1 MTPSSLKEEPC
12 APARSATK
20 DGAVKKEV
28 NEAFSSVP
36 LALLE
41 RFPPPPGGRR
51 GGILGDEMGMGKSIQ
66 FSSLVCVRRAE
77 TPGPTLIVAP
87 AGAVRQWEAE
97 ILKYF
102 GPGVLKVYL
111 YHGKHKITAP
121 KLLEYDIVITTYQ
134 TLESEYRAELNELK
148 ERCEFCAE
156 LFLPEKLGSHKEG
169 CSGGED
175 GDRRTGRGG
184 DPRDYR
190 IGEAELLGI
199 FGVGTEGNESPRPCQ
214 PEWSAI
220 GRPSASLMSSFRDLL
235 FGESPVGRSRS
246 ESTPLPELKR
256 GGDFINAYDQ
266 VASRRSTERDQGTA
280 SGVPRTGC
288 RGRTDEDLTA
298 KTARA
303 RDDNV
308 ENGSCLKKE
317 SSEVKGESPVVKG
330 ETPVVKG
337 ESTVVKGESTAVK
350 SEPSGGRAGLSLRR
364 TPSRKENVWNLNASR
379 RGGKRLVLGLEG
391 HRKTAKSYRS
401 PPMTPQSRKEEGT
414 LVSLEAE
421 FTPYQSVDVI
431 DLTED
436 VVEAEIVG
444 GELPSDAG
452 VCVKTDPVGGNPV
465 KLDSICERRAYT
477 SAVARDECRGATE
490 SSSPSVE
497 LKTPDKGSQVPSSVA
512 KERRPRDP
520 VLVQAGSGGSR
531 LRPSTL
537 KTILDVNVSL
547 SMRGSGS
554 NMLLHSI
561 VWGRVCLDEAHRIRN
576 RTTNTARA
584 AFLRIRP
591 LSTTGCD
598 TAGCRCEVL
607 DHPWDDECHECG
619 HSKHAHYNYFN
630 RFIARPIQKSGLT
643 SIEGAEGMRMLR
655 SQLLGKF
662 LLRRTKAQRQ
672 SDVKLP
678 PMEERP
684 ASSVLSAAEAAYY
697 QAKYEKYRAQVVKYA
712 KKGELAE
719 RVVEALKMI
728 LRLRQAANHKYLIE
742 HRAQKE
748 ISCGICHQEIPP
760 RTGCAGQALAKA
772 KCDHLFH
779 KYVCARFYH
788 YSPQFL
794 RAVVAP
800 SPRTVLPGL
809 SKQLEV
815 WYGNP
820 LCGDEEDETD
830 DSIVE
835 AVALRQLQNDPRVPR
850 KASILK
856 RVPISSFES
865 SSKIE
870 GLVAEVQAMR
880 KADGEAKG
888 RVTTLRD
895 GDCDILDVSP
905 LRDGDC
911 DILDVSPLRDGD
923 CDILDVSPL
932 RDGDYVS
939 PLRDGDCDIL
949 DVSPLRD
956 GDCDILDVSPRLGN
970 GDCDILDVSPLRDGD
985 CDILDVLVFSCF
997 VSLLE
1002 LCQYRLHKAG
1012 ITTLILHGELSLPL
1026 RSKVMK
1032 TFIESPADTCPLL
1045 LISLMSGGEG
1055 LNLQAANHIFL
1066 LDPWWNPAVEQQATQ
1081 RAHRLGQSKRVQV
1094 VKMVTKDTI
1103 EERIVALQDK
1113 KRAVCRGIIRR

>member
-1 MTPSSLKEEPC
+1 
-12 APARSATK
+12 
-20 DGAVKKEV
+20 
-28 NEAFSSVP
+28 
-36 LALLE
+36 
-41 RFPPPPGGRR
+41 
-51 GGILGDEMGMGKSIQ
+51 
-66 FSSLVCVRRAE
+66 
-77 TPGPTLIVAP
+77 
-87 AGAVRQWEAE
+87 
-97 ILKYF
+97 
-102 GPGVLKVYL
+102 
-111 YHGKHKITAP
+111 
-121 KLLEYDIVITTYQ
+121 
-134 TLESEYRAELNELK
+134 
-148 ERCEFCAE
+148 
-156 LFLPEKLGSHKEG
+156 
-169 CSGGED
+169 
-175 GDRRTGRGG
+175 
-184 DPRDYR
+184 
-190 IGEAELLGI
+190 
-199 FGVGTEGNESPRPCQ
+199 
-214 PEWSAI
+214 
-220 GRPSASLMSSFRDLL
+220 MSSFRDLL

-288 RGRTDEDLTA
+288 RGRTDGDFSWKEEKGQA
-298 KTARA
+298 VIHGAMSSISSPYGWARGG
-303 RDDNV
+303 NV
-308 ENGSCLKKE
+308 EIGSCLKRE
-317 SSEVKGESPVVKG
+317 SSGVKGES
-330 ETPVVKG
+330 PVVKG
-337 ESTVVKGESTAVK
+337 ESTVVKGESSAVK
-350 SEPSGGRAGLSLRR
+350 SEFSGGRAGLSLRYR
-364 TPSRKENVWNLNASR
+364 FGRCSESHVDMASGCATKSEPLKDDLKPEGERLEPQCKQEGREATGPRIGGPSKDCEVISISSDDTLSC
-379 RGGKRLVLGLEG
+379 
-391 HRKTAKSYRS
+391 
-401 PPMTPQSRKEEGT
+401 KEEGA
-414 LVSLEAE
+414 VSLEAE

-436 VVEAEIVG
+436 VVEAEILG

-452 VCVKTDPVGGNPV
+452 ACVKTDPAGGNPV
-465 KLDSICERRAYT
+465 KLDRICEGQAYT

-490 SSSPSVE
+490 RSSPSVE
-497 LKTPDKGSQVPSSVA
+497 LKTPDKEVRVRVDPSTSSGRAKRRSPAGRSSVKRRKGA
-512 KERRPRDP
+512 SAARYSPGAGGQWRQPPETFNVEDDIGCEREPLDE
-520 VLVQAGSGGSR
+520 R
-531 LRPSTL
+531 LR
-537 KTILDVNVSL
+537 
-547 SMRGSGS
+547 S

-584 AFLRIRP
+584 ASALRCRYRWCLTGTPIQNRVGDLFSLARFLRIRP

-662 LLRRTKAQRQ
+662 LLRRTKAQRE

-748 ISCGICHQEIPP
+748 ISC
-760 RTGCAGQALAKA
+760 ALAKA

-779 KYVCARFYH
+779 NSCVQSWLRLQGQYCPVCRE
-788 YSPQFL
+788 
-794 RAVVAP
+794 
-800 SPRTVLPGL
+800 
-809 SKQLEV
+809 QLEV

-820 LCGDEEDETD
+820 LCGDEEDESD

-835 AVALRQLQNDPRVPR
+835 AVALRQLLNDPRVPR

-888 RVTTLRD
+888 
-895 GDCDILDVSP
+895 
-905 LRDGDC
+905 
-911 DILDVSPLRDGD
+911 
-923 CDILDVSPL
+923 
-932 RDGDYVS
+932 
-939 PLRDGDCDIL
+939 
-949 DVSPLRD
+949 
-956 GDCDILDVSPRLGN
+956 
-970 GDCDILDVSPLRDGD
+970 
-985 CDILDVLVFSCF
+985 LVFSCF

-1002 LCQYRLHKAG
+1002 LCQYRLYKAG
-1012 ITTLILHGELSLPL
+1012 ITTLVLHGELSLPL

-1066 LDPWWNPAVEQQATQ
+1066 L
-1081 RAHRLGQSKRVQV
+1081 
-1094 VKMVTKDTI
+1094 
-1103 EERIVALQDK
+1103 
-1113 KRAVCRGIIRR
+1113 

>member
-20 DGAVKKEV
+20 DVAVKKEV

-41 RFPPPPGGRR
+41 RFPPPPELRVKLLPYQREGVAWLCNQESLQGRR

-66 FSSLVCVRRAE
+66 FSSLVCVRRGE

-102 GPGVLKVYL
+102 GPGILTVYL

-148 ERCEFCAE
+148 QRCEFCAE

-266 VASRRSTERDQGTA
+266 VASRSSTERDQGTA

-288 RGRTDEDLTA
+288 RGRTDEDLSWGEEKGQA
-298 KTARA
+298 VIHPAMSGISSQNGSA

-317 SSEVKGESPVVKG
+317 SSEVKS
-330 ETPVVKG
+330 ETP
-337 ESTVVKGESTAVK
+337 VVKGESTAVK
-350 SEPSGGRAGLSLRR
+350 SEPSGGRAGLSLRYR
-364 TPSRKENVWNLNASR
+364 FGRYSESHVDMASGCATKSEPLKDDLKPEGERLEPQCKQEGRVATGPRMGGPSEDCEVILISSDD
-379 RGGKRLVLGLEG
+379 
-391 HRKTAKSYRS
+391 T
-401 PPMTPQSRKEEGT
+401 QSRKEEDV
-414 LVSLEAE
+414 VSLGAE

-431 DLTED
+431 DLTAD

-444 GELPSDAG
+444 GELPSGPGA
-452 VCVKTDPVGGNPV
+452 CVKTDPVGGNPV
-465 KLDSICERRAYT
+465 KLDSTCERQAYT
-477 SAVARDECRGATE
+477 SAVARDECRGANE
-490 SSSPSVE
+490 ISSPSVE
-497 LKTPDKGSQVPSSVA
+497 LKTPDKEVREGVDPSTSSGRAKRRSPAGRSSVKRRKGA
-512 KERRPRDP
+512 SAARSSPGAGGQWRQPPETFNVEDDIGCEREPLDE
-520 VLVQAGSGGSR
+520 R
-531 LRPSTL
+531 LR
-537 KTILDVNVSL
+537 
-547 SMRGSGS
+547 S

-584 AFLRIRP
+584 ASALRCRYRWCLTGTPIQNRVGDLFSLARFLRIRP

-684 ASSVLSAAEAAYY
+684 ANSVLSVAEAAYY

-779 KYVCARFYH
+779 NSCVQSWLRLQGQYCPVC
-788 YSPQFL
+788 
-794 RAVVAP
+794 
-800 SPRTVLPGL
+800 
-809 SKQLEV
+809 
-815 WYGNP
+815 
-820 LCGDEEDETD
+820 
-830 DSIVE
+830 
-835 AVALRQLQNDPRVPR
+835 
-850 KASILK
+850 
-856 RVPISSFES
+856 
-865 SSKIE
+865 
-870 GLVAEVQAMR
+870 
-880 KADGEAKG
+880 
-888 RVTTLRD
+888 
-895 GDCDILDVSP
+895 
-905 LRDGDC
+905 
-911 DILDVSPLRDGD
+911 
-923 CDILDVSPL
+923 
-932 RDGDYVS
+932 
-939 PLRDGDCDIL
+939 
-949 DVSPLRD
+949 
-956 GDCDILDVSPRLGN
+956 
-970 GDCDILDVSPLRDGD
+970 
-985 CDILDVLVFSCF
+985 
-997 VSLLE
+997 
-1002 LCQYRLHKAG
+1002 
-1012 ITTLILHGELSLPL
+1012 
-1026 RSKVMK
+1026 
-1032 TFIESPADTCPLL
+1032 
-1045 LISLMSGGEG
+1045 
-1055 LNLQAANHIFL
+1055 
-1066 LDPWWNPAVEQQATQ
+1066 
-1081 RAHRLGQSKRVQV
+1081 
-1094 VKMVTKDTI
+1094 
-1103 EERIVALQDK
+1103 
-1113 KRAVCRGIIRR
+1113 

>member
-12 APARSATK
+12 APPSSATK

-41 RFPPPPGGRR
+41 LFPPPPELRVKLLPYQREGVAWLCNQESLQGRR

-77 TPGPTLIVAP
+77 TLGPTLIVAP

-156 LFLPEKLGSHKEG
+156 LFLPELLGSHKEG

-220 GRPSASLMSSFRDLL
+220 GRPSASLMSSFHDLL

-266 VASRRSTERDQGTA
+266 VASRRSMERDQGTA

-288 RGRTDEDLTA
+288 RGRTDGDFSWKEEKGQA
-298 KTARA
+298 VIHGAMSSISSPYGWARGG
-303 RDDNV
+303 NV
-308 ENGSCLKKE
+308 EIGSCLKRE
-317 SSEVKGESPVVKG
+317 SSGVKGES
-330 ETPVVKG
+330 PVVKG
-337 ESTVVKGESTAVK
+337 ESTVVKGESSAVK
-350 SEPSGGRAGLSLRR
+350 SEFSGGRAGLSLRYR
-364 TPSRKENVWNLNASR
+364 FGRCSESHVDMASGCATKSEPLKDDLKPEGERLEPQCKQEGREATGPRIGGPSKDCEVISISSDDTLSC
-379 RGGKRLVLGLEG
+379 
-391 HRKTAKSYRS
+391 
-401 PPMTPQSRKEEGT
+401 KEEGA
-414 LVSLEAE
+414 VSLEAE

-436 VVEAEIVG
+436 VVEAEILG

-452 VCVKTDPVGGNPV
+452 ACVKTDPAGGNPV
-465 KLDSICERRAYT
+465 KLDRICEGQAYT

-490 SSSPSVE
+490 RSSPSVE
-497 LKTPDKGSQVPSSVA
+497 LKTPDKEVRVRVDPSTSSGRAKRRSPAGRSSVKRRKGA
-512 KERRPRDP
+512 SAARYSPGAGGQWRQPPETFNVEDDIGCEREPLDE
-520 VLVQAGSGGSR
+520 R
-531 LRPSTL
+531 LR
-537 KTILDVNVSL
+537 
-547 SMRGSGS
+547 S

-584 AFLRIRP
+584 ASALRCRYRWCLTGTPIQNRVGDLFSLARFLRIRP

-662 LLRRTKAQRQ
+662 LLRRTKAQRE

-760 RTGCAGQALAKA
+760 RTGCAG
-772 KCDHLFH
+772 
-779 KYVCARFYH
+779 
-788 YSPQFL
+788 
-794 RAVVAP
+794 
-800 SPRTVLPGL
+800 
-809 SKQLEV
+809 
-815 WYGNP
+815 
-820 LCGDEEDETD
+820 
-830 DSIVE
+830 
-835 AVALRQLQNDPRVPR
+835 
-850 KASILK
+850 
-856 RVPISSFES
+856 
-865 SSKIE
+865 
-870 GLVAEVQAMR
+870 
-880 KADGEAKG
+880 
-888 RVTTLRD
+888 
-895 GDCDILDVSP
+895 
-905 LRDGDC
+905 
-911 DILDVSPLRDGD
+911 
-923 CDILDVSPL
+923 
-932 RDGDYVS
+932 
-939 PLRDGDCDIL
+939 
-949 DVSPLRD
+949 
-956 GDCDILDVSPRLGN
+956 
-970 GDCDILDVSPLRDGD
+970 
-985 CDILDVLVFSCF
+985 
-997 VSLLE
+997 
-1002 LCQYRLHKAG
+1002 
-1012 ITTLILHGELSLPL
+1012 
-1026 RSKVMK
+1026 
-1032 TFIESPADTCPLL
+1032 
-1045 LISLMSGGEG
+1045 
-1055 LNLQAANHIFL
+1055 
-1066 LDPWWNPAVEQQATQ
+1066 
-1081 RAHRLGQSKRVQV
+1081 
-1094 VKMVTKDTI
+1094 
-1103 EERIVALQDK
+1103 
-1113 KRAVCRGIIRR
+1113 